1 MSEDKIKEL
10 IKEATDTL
18 LKEKA
23 IASIIL
29 FSCKDE
35 LQKHD
40 NEKSKDICEMI
51 DGYFEMAYGG
61 KSNGKENREKF

>member
-18 LKEKA
+18 LNEKA

-29 FSCKDE
+29 FRCKTE
-35 LQKHD
+35 LQKYD
-40 NEKSKDICEMI
+40 NEISKDICEMI
-51 DGYFEMAYGG
+51 DRYFEVAYR
-61 KSNGKENREKF
+61 SENNGKEDGEKF